1 MGENAKGS
9 AATVSGTPRSLISLK
24 SIEKPCKSRTL
35 QKETGHQSRY
45 ALYQNWCPVM
55 VGVTG
60 FEPMASWSRTKRDT
74 KLRHTPKRFKNYIL
88 LSRKL
93 QELFA
98 IKSPV
103 AQNYSVRG
111 AGEPNLSAPLR
122 SISLCVFP
130 RGLFWSRPISF
141 LRGDRIAGLL
151 RIL

>member
-1 MGENAKGS
+1 MRK
-9 AATVSGTPRSLISLK
+9 SLNPLIYNGFK
-24 SIEKPCKSRTL
+24 
-35 QKETGHQSRY
+35 
-45 ALYQNWCPVM
+45 AFFM

-93 QELFA
+93 QELFS

-122 SISLCVFP
+122 SISLYVFP